1 MGNEINNR
9 SFKIYDFQLI
19 IKESEPVHPSL
30 AQAIVVLET
39 KALWDQFHAQGTEMI
54 ITKTGRRMF
63 PTFQVRIGGL
73 DPHATYICMMDFVPM
88 DDKRYRYAFH
98 K

>member
-1 MGNEINNR
+1 M
-9 SFKIYDFQLI
+9 QLPRLEQEP
-19 IKESEPVHPSL
+19 ESVHPSL